1 MAPPTPTLSS
11 LPKEVVSMICWST
24 MENQHFNDISKELL
38 SLALACRSTSEPAL
52 DVIWNTLISIWPLL
66 LLLPEDLR
74 VFRRIEESE
83 DRKLD
88 FMTRLLDISQDELV
102 FSREPTPDDFTRWIK
117 YSSRVHHIRDLASFG
132 IWRLDR
138 EFLSPSVFDML
149 QAYCPKPFLPNLRS
163 LSCREKDL
171 AMGDAVVLP
180 ARIYFA
186 RPLQTVT
193 LALAKHPDPDHLQ
206 DIIKSL
212 SSVSPHVETLK
223 LVKGRQSCLRGIE
236 IAQFSL
242 LTSFIG
248 QEVLVASDA
257 LLSLGRLPQLRKL
270 FIQPRAEPSDWD
282 ELPRERHDGFFAA
295 LLELDLVSRNDAHQY
310 CMMLLKVIAPTALHF
325 VSLNLR
331 WPDDE
336 AEALFT
342 GFSVALGALPCPS
355 TLHHITIS
363 VGSDDCPDRN
373 IYRSPCFIPLLAL
386 PALRA
391 LQFLGGPKVIVDDAM
406 LDAMS
411 RAWPALHTLEFEWPA
426 LTGNVNWYSENM
438 CYNPPR
444 AGAPDCPKATLAGLV
459 PLVRRCADLRVLAVA
474 IDMRVAVPRFD
485 GLRCPPVSGTSG
497 VRRLRTGGC
506 VAGDDALAVAS
517 FLSLVLPGLRNI
529 EYTPPSWDWERL
541 GNLYW
546 RLVAVR
552 AQERNWA
559 REHGNAVEQPESP

>member
-1 MAPPTPTLSS
+1 
-11 LPKEVVSMICWST
+11 
-24 MENQHFNDISKELL
+24 
-38 SLALACRSTSEPAL
+38 
-52 DVIWNTLISIWPLL
+52 
-66 LLLPEDLR
+66 
-74 VFRRIEESE
+74 
-83 DRKLD
+83 
-88 FMTRLLDISQDELV
+88 
-102 FSREPTPDDFTRWIK
+102 
-117 YSSRVHHIRDLASFG
+117 
-132 IWRLDR
+132 
-138 EFLSPSVFDML
+138 ML

-186 RPLQTVT
+186 RPLQAVT
-193 LALAKHPDPDHLQ
+193 LALAIHPDPDHLQ

-212 SSVSPHVETLK
+212 SLVSPHVETLK
-223 LVKGRQSCLRGIE
+223 LTKGRLSCLRGIE

-257 LLSLGRLPQLRKL
+257 LLGLGRLPHLRKL

-282 ELPRERHDGFFAA
+282 EIPRERHDGLFAV
-295 LLELDLVSRNDAHQY
+295 LRELDLVSRNDTHQY
-310 CMMLLKVIAPTALHF
+310 CTTLLKAIAPTALHSI
-325 VSLNLR
+325 SLDLCYLCD
-331 WPDDE
+331 PG
-336 AEALFT
+336 AEAVFT
-342 GFSVALGALPCPS
+342 GFADAIGGLPCPS
-355 TLHHITIS
+355 TVHHITIS

-373 IYRSPCFIPLLAL
+373 IYRSPCFTPLLAL

-426 LTGNVNWYSENM
+426 LTGNINWYSENM

-485 GLRCPPVSGTSG
+485 GLQCPPVSGTSG

-529 EYTPPSWDWERL
+529 EYTPPSWDWEYL
-541 GNLYW
+541 GKLYW

-552 AQERNWA
+552 AQERTWA
-559 REHGNAVEQPESP
+559 LRNGKTVRQPVSL